1 MLFLVCVFFVW
12 LLFLERNFLS
22 SFFTFLQFLCF
33 ATKKKSLD
41 FCSLCCFCFV
51 ALLSSEQKRRRRRTE
66 RCSKDDRKKKKRAR
80 LRDDTRALWGS
91 LLAQKNHAGGVRGE
105 RKSGVKTENFV
116 TSPFKEKEQYY
127 PQRRLKRRER
137 ERDKDE

>member
-1 MLFLVCVFFVW
+1 VCFFCEAPFSEKFSLFFFLHVCKKIGAKKIFVF
-12 LLFLERNFLS
+12 
-22 SFFTFLQFLCF
+22 CH
-33 ATKKKSLD
+33 KKEESR
-41 FCSLCCFCFV
+41 FCSLCFCFV

-80 LRDDTRALWGS
+80 LRNDTRALWGS
-91 LLAQKNHAGGVRGE
+91 LLARPPRRRSKRE